1 MEMRLR
7 ALSSSTAAN
16 TGHSATTSRAS
27 VLGATIPHACMTRRE
42 VRTSVVCSRPQLTL
56 LQQI

>member
-16 TGHSATTSRAS
+16 TCHSATTSRAS
-27 VLGATIPHACMTRRE
+27 VLGASIHHACMTRRE
-42 VRTSVVCSRPQLTL
+42 VGTVVCSRHS
-56 LQQI
+56 